1 MKKVL
6 LILLT
11 FISLTSFAQLQV
23 KEGSFKHI
31 PNAIMND
38 KYDHLDGND
47 LPMALIKIS
56 TENIPEQE
64 RLRLKFSGNLATQ
77 ITKTPK
83 TGQIW
88 IYISAE
94 NATFI
99 NIMHPDY
106 GTYKYHLPEKL
117 CDFCTYEMVLQY
129 VPIVNLIEETTKS
142 QNNFLTITCDQNEAA
157 IYIDD
162 EYVGDKDGY
171 KSLPIGS
178 THTWKIECDLYHTES
193 GNVTIT
199 ESQLIINKNLRPAYG
214 FINVKTTPENG
225 AIVYINNKRVGETP
239 YKSNKL
245 ASGSYKV
252 RVVKEMYKTSE
263 QTFVVS
269 DGKTT
274 DAVLNMMANYVNV
287 TINTNSQSEIYVDND
302 FKGYGKWTG
311 KLSDGSHTIE
321 ARKASHTST
330 YKEVNL
336 VFGKNEIIN
345 LEAPKPI
352 YGYLEISSSPILAD
366 IYIDGKHYGQT
377 PKVINNLL
385 IGEHELKLTKQNCAE
400 IKKNIVIEEGLS
412 LAIDED
418 MEERYVI
425 RDDYKTIYYKDIKEA
440 ETKLLEYYE
449 ERKQANLADDL
460 AEYSYN
466 EYFPY
471 QMFMDLIKN
480 DKRAIDYKFNF
491 DEIITVSSDDNNI
504 KLYKWY
510 IMGGSMNPGLCNG
523 FLCVRNDNEY
533 NLYTSSQDDFDGYY
547 SLPIS
552 LYANKIKEV
561 ETYDGKKVYL
571 VFSRVSEVVSYVID
585 SEKGVVEYPFFTINN
600 KMENIMEFYYFPI
613 LNDYYTINHIGIDY
627 NTNGDIWVSLPNG
640 YKEIHHFDGYKYEL
654 KEVVYNE
661 RIPLYENLRN
671 FKSNV
676 VILDFSPFVIRI
688 DEMPNG
694 NYRYASWHEKE
705 MSEKPNLVINNSLC
719 EKKVEEVD
727 YGMYSEKIE
736 YTFTNG
742 EYQYIVSYYMT
753 QYSSFIE
760 ERPMNL
766 IVKCNGKTIKTITK
780 ESK

>member
-1 MKKVL
+1 MKKLL

-11 FISLTSFAQLQV
+11 FISLNTFAQMQV

-83 TGQIW
+83 TGQMW

-106 GTYKYHLPEKL
+106 GTCKYYLPEKL

-129 VPIVNLIEETTKS
+129 VPIVSVIEETTKL

-199 ESQLIINKNLRPAYG
+199 EGQLIINKSLRPAYG

-239 YKSNKL
+239 YKSDKL
-245 ASGSYKV
+245 VSGSYKV

-287 TINTNSQSEIYVDND
+287 TINANSQSEIYVDND
-302 FKGYGKWTG
+302 LKGYGKWTG

-336 VFGKNEIIN
+336 VLGKNEIIN
-345 LEAPKPI
+345 LESPKPI
-352 YGYLEISSSPILAD
+352 YGYLEISSTPILAD

-400 IKKNIVIEEGLS
+400 IKKNIVIEEGVS

-418 MEERYVI
+418 MEERYVMK
-425 RDDYKTIYYKDIKEA
+425 DDYKTFNYKDIKDAEA
-440 ETKLLEYYE
+440 KLLEYHE
-449 ERKQANLADDL
+449 ERKQKELVDDL
-460 AEYSYN
+460 GDGGYVYN
-466 EYFPY
+466 KYFPY

-480 DKRAIDYKFNF
+480 DKRAISYTFNF
-491 DEIITVSSDDNNI
+491 EEIITISSDDNNV

-510 IMGGSMNPGLCNG
+510 IDGGSMNPGLCNG
-523 FLCVRNDNEY
+523 FLCVKNDNDY
-533 NLYTSSQDDFDGYY
+533 NLYTSSSVDFDYYY

-552 LYANKIKEV
+552 LYANEIKEI
-561 ETYDGKKVYL
+561 ETLDGKKVYL
-571 VFSRVSEVVSYVID
+571 VFSRVAEVVSYVID
-585 SEKGVVEYPFFTINN
+585 DGKLVEYPIFTINN
-600 KMENIMEFYYFPI
+600 KMESVLEFYYWPV
-613 LNDYYTINHIGIDY
+613 LNDYYTRNHIGIDY
-627 NTNGDIWVSLPNG
+627 NTDGDIWVSLPNG
-640 YKEIHHFDGYKYEL
+640 YKEIHHFNGYKYEL
-654 KEVVYNE
+654 KEVVYDE
-661 RIPLYENLRN
+661 HIPLYENLRN

-705 MSEKPNLVINNSLC
+705 MSEKPNLIINNSLC
-719 EKKVEEVD
+719 EKKVEPAALGW
-727 YGMYSEKIE
+727 YAEKIE

-742 EYQYIVSYYMT
+742 EYQYIVSYYII
-753 QYSSFIE
+753 QYSRFFE
-760 ERPMNL
+760 EKPLEL

-780 ESK
+780 VD